1 MEGTNVNVNFKQKMA
16 EKIKIGLI
24 GYGRMGS
31 SLIDGIVRFGSIAPD
46 FVLVYD
52 TDAKRS
58 ALAKEKGLKIANSIS
73 EIVSCDVIILA
84 VKPKDM
90 PLLLKNLAWA
100 TRNLPVQKPLFISIA
115 AGIQLS
121 TLQSALGED
130 SRIVRA
136 MPNLAASVNES
147 SSVYVPNCKV
157 TSKDLEVVKSIL
169 ESVGLAFMLQDESLL
184 DVVTGIVG
192 SGPAYFFLL
201 MKVMEEIGVKYG
213 LDRDLVRRMVA
224 QTCKGSGKMALLS
237 KEPLEQLISAVASPG
252 GTTEEAIRIMNSKG
266 FAEIVNQAISAAIE
280 KSKKMSSIILE
291 PHT

>member
-52 TDAKRS
+52 TDPKRS

-100 TRNLPVQKPLFISIA
+100 TRNLLVQKPLFISIA